1 MIAYTHNANT
11 SILGESKTIPYS
23 FYCGVHI
30 RWLVSTIFGTE
41 YIEIISNTKICLP
54 HLLNVAALP
63 WENLITT
70 FELSDIVFS
79 GIWVAL
85 KWASFEELRIW
96 VEDTDLDDWG
106 DHHLHCSHAGSQ
118 ALVEVYQR
126 LVGVFLWQ
134 LFPDGLQSDF
144 QLISR
149 LGFFWLSLWCFS
161 NTAAP
166 INFKSAEF
174 RATDSYKWTQYSSL
188 AASPAW
194 CEPCELGHR
203 FDGR

>member
-118 ALVEVYQR
+118 GFIFHQNGAPAHTAHTTQD
-126 LVGVFLWQ
+126 W
-134 LFPDGLQSDF
+134 LQANCT
-144 QLISR
+144 
-149 LGFFWLSLWCFS
+149 GF
-161 NTAAP
+161 
-166 INFKSAEF
+166 I
-174 RATDSYKWTQYSSL
+174 YKNPW
-188 AASPAW
+188 P
-194 CEPCELGHR
+194 
-203 FDGR
+203 